1 MTLATKKMAA
11 IFVTSAVFT
20 KTFSP
25 VRLKTWTKRGTVVR
39 VIIRSLCSG
48 NDSDHWKNVLCY
60 WFSPGAEKK
69 WFHGGAQV
77 DEEIRQKFSSL
88 VEKAV
93 QGELKE
99 WETEPKPSLALIIL
113 TDQFTRSIFRN
124 SAKAFSGDTRARE
137 IARKFIDG
145 KTHNHLEFHFAERG
159 FIYLPFEHSESK
171 EDQELSVS
179 LMSKLA
185 EDFKGT
191 QHEEMAKGY
200 IEFATRH
207 KEVIDKFGRYPQ
219 RNKSLGRENTPAEEE
234 FLNNIPDRYKW

>member
-1 MTLATKKMAA
+1 MAT
-11 IFVTSAVFT
+11 ILVTTRAVYA
-20 KTFSP
+20 KTFNP
-25 VRLKTWTKRGTVVR
+25 VRLKTWTICGTAVR
-39 VIIRSLCSG
+39 VITRSLCSG
-48 NDSDHWKNVLCY
+48 NGSDNWKNVLDY

-69 WFHGGAQV
+69 WFHGGTQV

-124 SAKAFSGDTRARE
+124 SAKAFSGDARARA

-145 KTHNHLEFHFAERG
+145 KTHNHLEFPFAERG
-159 FIYLPFEHSESK
+159 FMYLPFEHSENK

-179 LMSKLA
+179 LMTRLA

-191 QHEEMAKGY
+191 EHEDMAKGY
-200 IEFATRH
+200 IDFATRH

-219 RNKSLGRENTPAEEE
+219 RNKSLGRENTPEEEE